1 MKILHTADWHL
12 GKRLDFVSR
21 HPEQVEVMDE
31 ICEIAK
37 TEQVDVVIV
46 AGDLFDNINP
56 PVESIELLYKTL
68 KRLSN
73 NGKTLVIAL
82 AGNHDSPDRINTPDP
97 LARECGI
104 VFVGYPNAVIPA
116 FKLETGLEL
125 IRAEAGFAEFKLPG
139 HTTPLRVLLTPY
151 ANEIRLR
158 KYLGADNP
166 EETLRQLLQD
176 HWQQLSTRYLD
187 DNGVNILTAH
197 LYVAKKGEELPEEPE
212 DEKSILSVGNAQVIY
227 SENLPPGLQYVALGH
242 LHRRQTID
250 KRPYPVVYSSSPL
263 AYSFNETNQQKF
275 VVLVEA
281 EAGKEVNRK
290 NIPIQ
295 KGKRLL
301 RSKFNSIDDA
311 VEWLTNNQESLVEI
325 TITSDTYLTAEE
337 RRRLNK
343 AHDGIINIIPEI
355 RFNTEDGC
363 PPTRQIDLNMKTEDL
378 FVEYFK
384 SENKNQNP
392 SDELM
397 ALFREIMKDN

>member
-37 TEQVDVVIV
+37 AEQVDVVIV
-46 AGDLFDNINP
+46 AGDLFDTINP
-56 PVESIELLYKTL
+56 PVESVELLYKTL

-82 AGNHDSPDRINTPDP
+82 AGNHDSPDRVNTPDP

-104 VFVGYPNAVIPA
+104 VFVGYPNAIIPD

-125 IRAEAGFAEFKLPG
+125 IRSEAGFAEFKLPDQ
-139 HTTPLRVLLTPY
+139 TTPLRVLLTPY

-166 EETLRQLLQD
+166 EETLRQLLQE
-176 HWQQLSTRYLD
+176 HWQQLATKYMD

-197 LYVAKKGEELPEEPE
+197 LYIAKKGEELPEEPD
-212 DEKSILSVGNAQVIY
+212 DEKSILAVGNAQVIY
-227 SENLPPGLQYVALGH
+227 SENLPSGLQYVALGH

-263 AYSFNETNQQKF
+263 AYSFNESNQQKF
-275 VVLVEA
+275 VVLIEA
-281 EAGKEVNRK
+281 EAGQEVKRK

-301 RSKFNSIDDA
+301 RSKFNSVDSA

-343 AHDGIINIIPEI
+343 AHEGIINIIPEI
-355 RFNTEDGC
+355 RYNTDSGC

-384 SENKNQNP
+384 SENKNQAP